1 MEVWRSGFDVG
12 TQLSCSEVWV
22 VSGVLDGWWW
32 MFSRGTHGDLSAV
45 SRLHLSAP
53 VYDGQWPFIV

>member
-1 MEVWRSGFDVG
+1 MLTWV
-12 TQLSCSEVWV
+12 LSSAPAKWV
-22 VSGVLDGWWW
+22 VSRVLDGWWR

-45 SRLHLSAP
+45 SRLHISAP